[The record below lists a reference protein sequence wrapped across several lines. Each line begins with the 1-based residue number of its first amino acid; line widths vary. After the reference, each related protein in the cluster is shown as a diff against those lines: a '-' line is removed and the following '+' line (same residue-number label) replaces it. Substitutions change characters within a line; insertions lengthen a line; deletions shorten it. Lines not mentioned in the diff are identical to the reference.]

1 MEEYA
6 QFVICCVAA
15 IVGEK
20 NMQIFG
26 GWDIPSKTY
35 NRPTSWYVV
44 FFSLP

>member
-20 NMQIFG
+20 NVQIFG
-26 GWDIPSKTY
+26 DWDIPLK
-35 NRPTSWYVV
+35 PHGKIPVD
-44 FFSLP
+44 